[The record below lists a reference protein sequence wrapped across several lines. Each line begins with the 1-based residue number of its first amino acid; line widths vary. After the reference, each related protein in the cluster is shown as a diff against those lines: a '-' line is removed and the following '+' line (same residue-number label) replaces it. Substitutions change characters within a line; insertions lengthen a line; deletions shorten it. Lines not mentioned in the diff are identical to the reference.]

1 MQFFL
6 LVEEFE
12 KIYSWYYTLFSIET
26 GGCVKNITRAPKRHE
41 TPAIINGVI
50 QIEGSPA
57 NWAESLKYPAINGPA
72 IPAIP

>member
-1 MQFFL
+1 LRFIYGDLYDLKIL
-6 LVEEFE
+6 L
-12 KIYSWYYTLFSIET
+12 KIIIP
-26 GGCVKNITRAPKRHE
+26 VN
-41 TPAIINGVI
+41 AIINGVI